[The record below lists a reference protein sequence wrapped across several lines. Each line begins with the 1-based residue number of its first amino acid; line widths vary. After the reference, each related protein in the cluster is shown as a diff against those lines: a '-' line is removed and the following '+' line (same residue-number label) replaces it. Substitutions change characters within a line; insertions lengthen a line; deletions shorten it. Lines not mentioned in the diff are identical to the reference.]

1 MSQLDIAEKSGG
13 ASTPEAGI
21 PVWDRGVR
29 AFHWL
34 LVLAVGGAAA
44 TGFFG
49 DADGIDFHA
58 ILGAA
63 IALLLVFRLVWG
75 FTGSTY
81 ARFGSFAPTPAR
93 FIGHAREL
101 MAGHAPHHTG
111 HNPVGSAM
119 IFALF
124 VTLVAILGTGTAVLG
139 GMVKEGPLAPF
150 LSFATA
156 AEIKEAHEF
165 LAFLLV
171 GLVAL
176 HVAGVLAESLRVREN
191 LARAMVTGLKA
202 VRAGAVQAVPASAR
216 PLLAAVAFLA
226 LAGSAGGAIAHF
238 SLMPG
243 FGVPDKPLDAA
254 YAKECGRCH
263 SAHHPSVAPAA
274 TWTAIMKGLGSHF
287 GENASLDPAQTARLT
302 AYLTDNS
309 AEKYDTW
316 PANRFRAPSQEN
328 PLRITD
334 TGGWKRTHRE
344 LPSEV
349 FKAKAVGG
357 KLNCSKC
364 HRDAESGHF
373 APRAIKIP

>member
-1 MSQLDIAEKSGG
+1 MNQANISEQNG
-13 ASTPEAGI
+13 ADSAPEAKI

-34 LVLAVGGAAA
+34 LVLTVGGAAA

-58 ILGAA
+58 IMGAA
-63 IALLLVFRLVWG
+63 IGLLLVFRLVWG

-81 ARFGSFAPTPAR
+81 SRFGSFAPSPAR
-93 FIGHAREL
+93 FMHHVREL
-101 MAGHAPHHTG
+101 LHGNAPHHTG

-156 AEIKEAHEF
+156 AEIKEAHEL

-171 GLVAL
+171 GLVGL
-176 HVAGVLAESLRVREN
+176 HIAGVLLESLRGRED
-191 LARAMVTGLKA
+191 LSRAMVTGLKS
-202 VRAGAVQAVPASAR
+202 RREGAVEAASVSAR
-216 PLLAAVAFLA
+216 PLAAAAVFLV
-226 LAGSAGGAIAHF
+226 LAGSAGAAITHF

-243 FGVPDKPLDAA
+243 SGVPDKPMDAA
-254 YAKECGRCH
+254 YAKECGSCH

-274 TWTAIMKGLGSHF
+274 TWTAVMKGLDSHF
-287 GENASLDPAQTARLT
+287 GENASLDPALTARLT
-302 AYLTDNS
+302 TYLTDNS

-316 PANRFRAPSQEN
+316 PANRFRVPSQED
-328 PLRITD
+328 PLRITA
-334 TGGWKRTHRE
+334 TRGWKRTHHE
-344 LPSEV
+344 LPDEV

-364 HRDAESGHF
+364 HRDAESGRF
-373 APRAIKIP
+373 APRAIHVP